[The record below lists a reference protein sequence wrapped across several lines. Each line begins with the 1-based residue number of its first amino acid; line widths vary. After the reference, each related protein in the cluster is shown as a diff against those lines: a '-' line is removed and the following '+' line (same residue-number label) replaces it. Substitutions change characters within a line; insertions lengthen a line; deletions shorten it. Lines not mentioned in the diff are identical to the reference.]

1 MPSISDKTFAQYQ
14 VGREVGRG
22 AMGTVY
28 IANDPVAKVR
38 MPVPHRRIRTPTH
51 TLVVGA
57 VLSIVMRSPTC
68 SCASASLSLPLAFSW
83 KHPCHRRSLAR
94 IEQDILPRLSI
105 HRPIHSTFYPHL
117 HLCINSSVVTA
128 TLPPLIR
135 HCFQISVAIKAMKK
149 KKHSRRALLHEV
161 AVMKNLAHE
170 NVVQMVT
177 VMESKQ
183 ELFIVLEYVGGGELF
198 DKVSRALR
206 PIDPIPSTL
215 ESNTQ
220 TLYDTGAA
228 CHALDAKLE
237 NLKHGVAGLSAL

>member
-51 TLVVGA
+51 T
-57 VLSIVMRSPTC
+57 RR
-68 SCASASLSLPLAFSW
+68 SCASASLSLPHVFSW

-117 HLCINSSVVTA
+117 HLCINPSVVTA
-128 TLPPLIR
+128 TLPPL
-135 HCFQISVAIKAMKK
+135 
-149 KKHSRRALLHEV
+149 
-161 AVMKNLAHE
+161 
-170 NVVQMVT
+170 
-177 VMESKQ
+177 
-183 ELFIVLEYVGGGELF
+183 
-198 DKVSRALR
+198 
-206 PIDPIPSTL
+206 
-215 ESNTQ
+215 
-220 TLYDTGAA
+220 
-228 CHALDAKLE
+228 
-237 NLKHGVAGLSAL
+237 